1 MGINIHT
8 AAGQI
13 EGASATRP
21 LDLPAPSHIAS
32 TVTIA
37 VVGPIALCMTIARL
51 WIRRDRYWWDDAWAF
66 FSLLNL
72 FVQTIGVIIH
82 IHDPSKV
89 PKHERVTAYYLMAM
103 SFYTVI
109 WSARTSILFSII
121 RIDPD
126 PHTRRRLRWV
136 AAAFIGAIGFFIAQI
151 LWVCEPEPTWK
162 DLPSPQCHLT
172 KQVAICQ
179 LVSDIIADSLLIAL
193 PLRLIH
199 GMRDTRLRRR
209 IMFIFSTSIVTTVV
223 SLVHAIYI
231 IRLGGKN
238 VLITALVELS
248 MSLTVANVPVVVTA
262 LTRAVGRDS
271 SAAAASEDPDR
282 GPRWTTMQFG
292 RVKGQYSAGAGIGG
306 ASAGAGNAHPITHGT
321 IMLTTLHD
329 SDSASQL
336 DGKDSGMGKIMTSL

>member
-1 MGINIHT
+1 MGVNIHD

-13 EGASATRP
+13 E
-21 LDLPAPSHIAS
+21 
-32 TVTIA
+32 VTLA
-37 VVGPIALCMTIARL
+37 VVGAIALCMTIARL
-51 WIRRDRYWWDDAWAF
+51 WIRRDRYWWDDAWAL

-72 FVQTIGVIIH
+72 FLQTTGVIIH
-82 IHDPSKV
+82 VRDPSKV
-89 PKHERVTAYYLMAM
+89 AKHERITAYYLMAM

-151 LWVCEPEPTWK
+151 LWVCEPEPKWK

-179 LVSDIIADSLLIAL
+179 LVSDVISDSLLITL

-199 GMRDTRLRRR
+199 GIRDTRLRRR
-209 IMFIFSTSIVTTVV
+209 VMFIFSTSIVTTVV
-223 SLVHAIYI
+223 SLVHAVYI
-231 IRLGGKN
+231 IRSGGKN
-238 VLITALVELS
+238 VLIAAIVELG

-262 LTRAVGRDS
+262 FARVVKRDA
-271 SAAAASEDPDR
+271 SAAGTEDPDG
-282 GPRWTTMQFG
+282 GPRWTTLQFR
-292 RVKGQYSAGAGIGG
+292 RVTGQYSVSAGTRQFGG
-306 ASAGAGNAHPITHGT
+306 ATTGT
-321 IMLTTLHD
+321 GSVMPGTVTLATLHGSDETSQFD
-329 SDSASQL
+329 S
-336 DGKDSGMGKIMTSL
+336 KDSGMGKIATSL